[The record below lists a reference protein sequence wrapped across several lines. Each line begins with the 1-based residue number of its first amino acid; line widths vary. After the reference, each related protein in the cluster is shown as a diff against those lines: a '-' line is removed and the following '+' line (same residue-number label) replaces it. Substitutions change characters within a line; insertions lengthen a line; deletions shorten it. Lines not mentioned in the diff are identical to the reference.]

1 MIALV
6 AVLGG
11 LFTAG
16 GASACETMKGDG
28 GCATLKPCG
37 CCKPLASDQPDH
49 EVAHSSTSSHTGPL
63 RGTPACGTSPTG
75 GCVCGTERPAAPEP
89 RPGPK
94 SSYNRSSP
102 VRDLGFS
109 PSDLLPSLAP
119 MARSSAPTVS
129 PPQRTPLYLRTS
141 RLLI

>member
-1 MIALV
+1 MTFIRTKLRLTVIALV

-49 EVAHSSTSSHTGPL
+49 EVAHSSTSSHT
-63 RGTPACGTSPTG
+63 
-75 GCVCGTERPAAPEP
+75 
-89 RPGPK
+89 
-94 SSYNRSSP
+94 N
-102 VRDLGFS
+102 
-109 PSDLLPSLAP
+109 LPHE
-119 MARSSAPTVS
+119 
-129 PPQRTPLYLRTS
+129 
-141 RLLI
+141 